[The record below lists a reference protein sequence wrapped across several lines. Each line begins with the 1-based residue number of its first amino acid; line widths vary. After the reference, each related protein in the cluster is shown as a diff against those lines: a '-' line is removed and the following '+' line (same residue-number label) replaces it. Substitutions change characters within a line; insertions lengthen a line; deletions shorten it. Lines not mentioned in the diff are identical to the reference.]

1 MLDFKIRFVKEKPSL
16 KDYNELFENIYDEK
30 IDEKILE
37 EAFNNTL
44 EFVSVYDNISN
55 ELIGF
60 SRIIGDKTVFLY
72 IQDIMVKKEYQK
84 QGIGGK
90 IVEYTL
96 DIIRE
101 YKKRNSDVRVY
112 LGASKDMEAF
122 YEKYGFLRRPNEF
135 VGAGMILRQDFK

>member
-1 MLDFKIRFVKEKPSL
+1 MLDFKIRIIKEKPSL
-16 KDYNELFENIYDEK
+16 ESYNDLFKNIYDEK
-30 IDEKILE
+30 INEKILK
-37 EAFNNTL
+37 EAFDNTL
-44 EFVSVYDNISN
+44 EFVCVYRDN

-60 SRIIGDKTVFLY
+60 SRIIGDKTMFLY
-72 IQDIMVKKEYQK
+72 LHDIMVKKEFQGN
-84 QGIGGK
+84 GIGGQ

-101 YKKRNSDVRVY
+101 YKKINPDLRVY
-112 LGASKDMEAF
+112 LGASKNKESF

>member
-1 MLDFKIRFVKEKPSL
+1 MDIRFERKRPEVKE
-16 KDYNELFENIYDEK
+16 YNNLLMNLYDSDRDDW
-30 IDEKILE
+30 IME

-90 IVEYTL
+90 IVEFTL

-101 YKKRNSDVRVY
+101 YKKINSDVRVY
-112 LGASKDMEAF
+112 LGASKDKEAF

>member
-1 MLDFKIRFVKEKPSL
+1 MLDFKIKFVKEKPRL

-44 EFVSVYDNISN
+44 EFICVYKDN

-60 SRIIGDKTVFLY
+60 SRIIGDKIMFLY
-72 IQDIMVKKEYQK
+72 LHDIMVKKEFQGN
-84 QGIGGK
+84 GIGGK

-101 YKKRNSDVRVY
+101 YKKINPDLRVY
-112 LGASKDMEAF
+112 LGASKNKEAF